1 MKYSELVRQIKALG
15 WYKLKSGGS
24 HDAYAHPT
32 IRGRIIMPRHGAKEV
47 PVGTE
52 KAILKQAKGG
62 K

>member
-32 IRGRIIMPRHGAKEV
+32 IKRTHHNAK
-47 PVGTE
+47 
-52 KAILKQAKGG
+52 ARS
-62 K
+62 

>member
-32 IRGRIIMPRHGAKEV
+32 IRGRITMPRHGAKEE

-52 KAILKQAKGG
+52 KVILKQARGG

>member
-32 IRGRIIMPRHGAKEV
+32 II
-47 PVGTE
+47 
-52 KAILKQAKGG
+52 
-62 K
+62 

>member
-1 MKYSELVRQIKALG
+1 MVQAQERWVTRCVCPPDYN
-15 WYKLKSGGS
+15 
-24 HDAYAHPT
+24 

-52 KAILKQAKGG
+52 KAILKQARGG